1 MQPTKLREFEVLDS
15 SADIV
20 TLEEWQEW
28 VSPGDPGPKYLLLPT
43 GLHVNKIP
51 GRQGRYEIVQT
62 GEELRTDDP
71 DAP

>member
-1 MQPTKLREFEVLDS
+1 MQATKIKEFEVLDC
-15 SADIV
+15 SADKV

-28 VSPGDPGPKYLLLPT
+28 VAPGEPGRKFLLLPT
-43 GLHVNKIP
+43 GLHVKKIP
-51 GRQGRYEIVQT
+51 GRKGRYEIVQT

>member
-1 MQPTKLREFEVLDS
+1 MQPTKIREFDVLDS
-15 SADIV
+15 SADTV

-28 VSPGDPGPKYLLLPT
+28 AAPGEPGKKFLLLPT

-51 GRQGRYEIVQT
+51 KTKGRYEIVQT

>member
-1 MQPTKLREFEVLDS
+1 MQPTKIREFEVLDS
-15 SADIV
+15 SGDTV

-28 VSPGDPGPKYLLLPT
+28 VAPGDPGLKFLRLPT

-51 GRQGRYEIVQT
+51 GTKGRYEIVQT
-62 GEELRTDDP
+62 GEELRTNDP

>member
-1 MQPTKLREFEVLDS
+1 MQTTKIKEFEVLDS
-15 SADIV
+15 SADKV

-28 VSPGDPGPKYLLLPT
+28 VAPGEPGRKFLLLPT

-51 GRQGRYEIVQT
+51 GRTGRYEIVQT
-62 GEELRTDDP
+62 GEELRTEAP